1 MKTTQSI
8 ITPIKIEEQSGTKYC
23 FGCKD
28 YT

>member
-1 MKTTQSI
+1 MKTTQST
-8 ITPIKIEEQSGTKYC
+8 ITPIKIEEQSETTYC